1 MLTEAEIYVS
11 LATIAVFGIGAQWI
25 GRRLRVPSLL
35 LLLPAGLL
43 AGDVLGLV
51 EPEELLGDLLFP
63 LVTLLVALLLFQ
75 SGLQLR
81 LADLPD
87 AARIPVIR
95 LLTAGLVI
103 TFLGAS
109 LAALVILDID
119 TDLAFLLGAI
129 VVVSGPTVVGPLMS
143 TVRAREPASSVLEYE
158 GTFLDPLGATLGVV
172 MLSLVLADDA
182 SDVHPVAQVL
192 ATAGIGVAVGL
203 VTAALLVF
211 VMSRFLLNYRMEA
224 AVAVM
229 FAVVAFTASDL
240 VLTEAGLF
248 ATLTLGVAVAN
259 QRIVSLRPIRAFGG
273 TLEVVIIGTLFILLG
288 ALVPID
294 GLREYAW
301 QIVLLVVV
309 LIVVVRP
316 LTALVALLRTDLGW
330 RDRALIGSI
339 DPRGIVAAST
349 AATFSGSLAA
359 AGVESGF
366 LLPVTFGVIL
376 GTGIVYGLGA
386 KPVAGLLRV
395 RKPTAKGVALVGHA
409 PWVLDLGRALGDLG
423 VPVLVLSATTPGA
436 DTARA
441 QDHGV
446 EVVSLNDHAARIAR
460 AGHAADV
467 GQVVTCAPAGLG
479 VDLLDG
485 RLIQRLGHRHVFRV
499 PDSAATSGV
508 GHRVVRDASAHAFVP
523 GLTLADIDDRLSAG
537 ATVAILP
544 GPAGPGDIPLVAVA
558 PDGTANLQPGARTPG
573 AGDRLIA
580 LVAHPAD
587 DGDGH
592 LADIGS
598 GTRGPRPPQRPAR

>member
-1 MLTEAEIYVS
+1 M
-11 LATIAVFGIGAQWI
+11 
-25 GRRLRVPSLL
+25 
-35 LLLPAGLL
+35 
-43 AGDVLGLV
+43 
-51 EPEELLGDLLFP
+51 
-63 LVTLLVALLLFQ
+63 
-75 SGLQLR
+75 
-81 LADLPD
+81 
-87 AARIPVIR
+87 
-95 LLTAGLVI
+95 
-103 TFLGAS
+103 
-109 LAALVILDID
+109 
-119 TDLAFLLGAI
+119 
-129 VVVSGPTVVGPLMS
+129 
-143 TVRAREPASSVLEYE
+143 
-158 GTFLDPLGATLGVV
+158 
-172 MLSLVLADDA
+172 
-182 SDVHPVAQVL
+182 
-192 ATAGIGVAVGL
+192 
-203 VTAALLVF
+203 
-211 VMSRFLLNYRMEA
+211 
-224 AVAVM
+224 
-229 FAVVAFTASDL
+229 
-240 VLTEAGLF
+240 
-248 ATLTLGVAVAN
+248 
-259 QRIVSLRPIRAFGG
+259 
-273 TLEVVIIGTLFILLG
+273 IIGTLFILLG

-409 PWVLDLGRALGDLG
+409 PWVLDLGQALGDLG
-423 VPVLVLSATTPGA
+423 VPVLVLSATTRGA
-436 DTARA
+436 DKARA

-580 LVAHPAD
+580 LVADPRTTATATSRTSARDARAAPPAEA
-587 DGDGH
+587 GSVTPRAPSCVRVHRCGSR
-592 LADIGS
+592 GS
-598 GTRGPRPPQRPAR
+598 GRLRRSDHPCQVMARHRLVSMRGFPDATSGRPGKAVDSTECADGASDR

>member
-11 LATIAVFGIGAQWI
+11 LATIIVFGIGAQWI
-25 GRRLRVPSLL
+25 GRRLRFPSLL

-273 TLEVVIIGTLFILLG
+273 TLEV
-288 ALVPID
+288 
-294 GLREYAW
+294 
-301 QIVLLVVV
+301 
-309 LIVVVRP
+309 
-316 LTALVALLRTDLGW
+316 
-330 RDRALIGSI
+330 
-339 DPRGIVAAST
+339 
-349 AATFSGSLAA
+349 
-359 AGVESGF
+359 
-366 LLPVTFGVIL
+366 
-376 GTGIVYGLGA
+376 
-386 KPVAGLLRV
+386 
-395 RKPTAKGVALVGHA
+395 
-409 PWVLDLGRALGDLG
+409 
-423 VPVLVLSATTPGA
+423 
-436 DTARA
+436 
-441 QDHGV
+441 
-446 EVVSLNDHAARIAR
+446 
-460 AGHAADV
+460 
-467 GQVVTCAPAGLG
+467 
-479 VDLLDG
+479 
-485 RLIQRLGHRHVFRV
+485 
-499 PDSAATSGV
+499 
-508 GHRVVRDASAHAFVP
+508 
-523 GLTLADIDDRLSAG
+523 
-537 ATVAILP
+537 
-544 GPAGPGDIPLVAVA
+544 
-558 PDGTANLQPGARTPG
+558 
-573 AGDRLIA
+573 
-580 LVAHPAD
+580 
-587 DGDGH
+587 
-592 LADIGS
+592 
-598 GTRGPRPPQRPAR
+598 